1 MRLLITGSRKLSRAA
16 TLQGI
21 AAGLQALH
29 HAGLP
34 APTLLLH
41 GGASGADLHAE
52 DWAKANGLPT
62 EVHAPDYQQ
71 HYPKAAP
78 LERNRL
84 LVAKADA
91 VLALYAPGRER
102 KGGTWDTVQKA
113 VAAGLP
119 IAEAYPDGST
129 TYTPPPAAL
138 W

>member
-29 HAGLP
+29 YAGLP

-119 IAEAYPDGST
+119 LA
-129 TYTPPPAAL
+129 
-138 W
+138 

>member
-1 MRLLITGSRKLSRAA
+1 MYPPGGRIHRRCKLRADRRRWA
-16 TLQGI
+16 TIREGR
-21 AAGLQALH
+21 
-29 HAGLP
+29 
-34 APTLLLH
+34 
-41 GGASGADLHAE
+41 
-52 DWAKANGLPT
+52 AKAEGLPT

-84 LVAKADA
+84 LVGKADA

-113 VAAGLP
+113 VAVGLP
-119 IAEAYPDGST
+119 IVEAYPDGST
-129 TYTPPPAAL
+129 TYTPPPVAL